1 MDADPRFSTTGPDDP
16 DGDPMVF
23 EAEPEESRVAV
34 ERDAG
39 VIGAFSTESVE
50 RDLTQTYFHE
60 LAHARRLTADE
71 EKHYGALAR
80 AGDAAAFRVM
90 VECNLRLVVKLARR
104 HRNRGLPL
112 LDLIE
117 EGNLGLMHAV
127 EKFEPER
134 GFRFS
139 TYAGWWIRQEI
150 EKAIMNQSRT
160 IRLPIHV
167 VKELNSYLR
176 AYRQLA
182 TSLPRD
188 PVVRDVAARVGA
200 PAAVVQYVL
209 HLNEQPVSL
218 DTPVKLGS
226 EQPLVDTLADETQVD
241 VAERLHAAAVR
252 RQLPLWL
259 GQLMPVQ
266 RVILRRRFGLDGGE
280 GATLEGIG
288 AELGLPR
295 ERVRQLQNA
304 GLKELKQ
311 RAEEQGYDADLL
323 FH

>member
-1 MDADPRFSTTGPDDP
+1 MNTHSTFTDALGHEGEEELLDYASATGQS
-16 DGDPMVF
+16 GLT
-23 EAEPEESRVAV
+23 AERIDEGGEIISGEV
-34 ERDAG
+34 G
-39 VIGAFSTESVE
+39 E
-50 RDLTQTYFHE
+50 RDLTQTYFQA
-60 LAHARRLTADE
+60 LANARLLTADE
-71 EKHYGALAR
+71 EKHYGTLAR
-80 AGDAAAFRVM
+80 QGDEAAFRMM

-104 HRNRGLPL
+104 YLNRGLPL

-139 TYAGWWIRQEI
+139 TYAAWWIRQEI

-167 VKELNSYLR
+167 VKELNGYLR

-182 TSLPRD
+182 AQLPRD
-188 PVVRDVAARVGA
+188 PVPQDVAAHVGA
-200 PAAVVQYVL
+200 PVETVERLL
-209 HLNEQPVSL
+209 HLNEKLTSL

-226 EQPLVDTLADETQVD
+226 EQMIVDTIADEAQPEIPEQLQ
-241 VAERLHAAAVR
+241 AEALE
-252 RQLPLWL
+252 RQLPVWL
-259 GQLMPVQ
+259 NSVSPVQ
-266 RVILRRRFGLDGGE
+266 QEILARRYGLRNGE
-280 GATLEGIG
+280 VETLEQIAAVVGV
-288 AELGLPR
+288 PR

-304 GLKELKQ
+304 ALRQLRKL
-311 RAEEQGYDADLL
+311 AEEQGYDAEVL

>member
-1 MDADPRFSTTGPDDP
+1 MDADLRFSTTGPDDP
-16 DGDPMVF
+16 DGDPMGL
-23 EAEPEESRVAV
+23 EAEPEESILAV
-34 ERDAG
+34 ERDAR
-39 VIGAFSTESVE
+39 VIGAFSPEGGE
-50 RDLTQTYFHE
+50 WDLTQTYFHE

-80 AGDAAAFRVM
+80 AGDATAFRVM
-90 VECNLRLVVKLARR
+90 VESNLRLVVKLARR
-104 HRNRGLPL
+104 YRHRSLPL

-176 AYRQLA
+176 VYRQLA
-182 TSLPRD
+182 TRLPRE
-188 PVVRDVAARVGA
+188 PAARDVAAQVGA
-200 PAAVVQYVL
+200 PVAVVEQVL
-209 HLNEQPVSL
+209 HLNEQLASL
-218 DTPVKLGS
+218 DTPVSLGS
-226 EQPLVDTLADETQVD
+226 EQRLVETLADEAQVD
-241 VAERLHAAAVR
+241 VTDQLQAAAVA
-252 RQLPLWL
+252 RQLPVWL
-259 GQLMPVQ
+259 GQLTPVQ
-266 RVILRRRFGLDGGE
+266 QAILRRRFGLDGGD
-280 GATLEGIG
+280 GAALERIG

-304 GLKELKQ
+304 ALKALKQ
-311 RAEEQGYDADLL
+311 RAEEQGYNADLL